1 MSALA
6 QGAPAMR
13 VPGPAVFIVHCMTLI
28 EVTLIEATLIEVSI
42 IIE

>member
-13 VPGPAVFIVHCMTLI
+13 VPGLAVFIAHCMTLI
-28 EVTLIEATLIEVSI
+28 EVTLIEVSI